1 MRAGADEASG
11 GIGGAQVG
19 VPARADPRAAPPLA
33 EEPPATPGRRRPR
46 LLGRVLPPLLFSLAV
61 LGAWQA
67 YTQLADINPLL
78 LPSPVDVARSLV
90 DNAPLLAR
98 NAVVT
103 LQEILLGFAIGS
115 AAGIALAVLLTYS
128 VLAERAVYP
137 WLVASQMVPIVAVA
151 PILVVWFGFTIV
163 PKVVVVA
170 LVCFFPIVVNTI
182 DGLKAV
188 DPEMVRLMRTLGM
201 SRLRIMRSVR
211 VPSALPYVFSGL
223 KVAMALSVIG
233 AVFGEWVGSSEGL
246 GYLMLALN
254 NQLATVTLF
263 AAVLVLSG
271 MGIALFFLV
280 GLVERLVIPWHH
292 ESRRALRQ
300 Q

>member
-1 MRAGADEASG
+1 
-11 GIGGAQVG
+11 VT
-19 VPARADPRAAPPLA
+19 VPARTDPRAAPPLP
-33 EEPPATPGRRRPR
+33 EEPPAPFGRRRPG
-46 LLGRVLPPLLFSLAV
+46 LAGRVLPPLVFSLLV

-67 YTQLADINPLL
+67 YTELADISPLL
-78 LPSPVDVARSLV
+78 LPSPWEVAQSVV
-90 DNAPLLAR
+90 DNASLFAR
-98 NAVVT
+98 NALVT
-103 LQEILLGFAIGS
+103 LQEILIGFALGS

-128 VLAERAVYP
+128 RLAERAVYP

-163 PKVVVVA
+163 PKVIVVA
-170 LVCFFPIVVNTI
+170 LVCFFPIVVNTV

-201 SRLRIMRSVR
+201 SRPRIMRSVR
-211 VPSALPYVFSGL
+211 VPSALPYLFSGL

-233 AVFGEWVGSSEGL
+233 AVFGEWVGASEGL

-254 NQLATVTLF
+254 NQLATVDLF
-263 AAVLVLSG
+263 AAVLVLSV
-271 MGIALFFLV
+271 MGIVLFFLV

-292 ESRRALRQ
+292 ESRRALQ
-300 Q
+300 QQ

>member
-1 MRAGADEASG
+1 MT
-11 GIGGAQVG
+11 
-19 VPARADPRAAPPLA
+19 VPARTDPRAAPPLP
-33 EEPPATPGRRRPR
+33 EEPPPLRDRRRRPG
-46 LLGRVLPPLLFSLAV
+46 LAGRMLPPLLFSLLV

-67 YTQLADINPLL
+67 YTELADISPLL
-78 LPSPVDVARSLV
+78 LPSPFQVARSVV
-90 DNAPLLAR
+90 DNASLFAR
-98 NAVVT
+98 NALVT
-103 LQEILLGFAIGS
+103 LQEILIGFALGS
-115 AAGIALAVLLTYS
+115 TAGIALAVLLTYS
-128 VLAERAVYP
+128 RLAERAVYP

-163 PKVVVVA
+163 PKVIVVA

-201 SRLRIMRSVR
+201 SRPRIMRSVR
-211 VPSALPYVFSGL
+211 VPSALPYLFSGL

-233 AVFGEWVGSSEGL
+233 AVFGEWVGASEGL

-254 NQLATVTLF
+254 NQLATDLF
-263 AAVLVLSG
+263 AAVLVLSA
-271 MGIALFFLV
+271 MGIVLFFLV

-292 ESRRALRQ
+292 ETRRAATQ

>member
-1 MRAGADEASG
+1 MT
-11 GIGGAQVG
+11 
-19 VPARADPRAAPPLA
+19 VPARADPRAAHPLA
-33 EEPPATPGRRRPR
+33 EQPPPAPARRRAE
-46 LLGRVLPPLLFSLAV
+46 LGRRVLPPLAFSLVV

-67 YTQLADINPLL
+67 YTELARVSPLL
-78 LPSPVDVARSLV
+78 LPSPLEVARSV
-90 DNAPLLAR
+90 AANASLFAS
-98 NAVVT
+98 NAAVT
-103 LQEILLGFAIGS
+103 LTEILLGFALGS
-115 AAGIALAVLLTYS
+115 VAGIALAVLLTYS
-128 VLAERAVYP
+128 RLAERAVYP

-163 PKVVVVA
+163 PKVVVVG
-170 LVCFFPIVVNTI
+170 LVCFFPIVVNTT

-211 VPSALPYVFSGL
+211 VPSALPYLFSGL

-233 AVFGEWVGSSEGL
+233 AVFGEWVGASEGL
-246 GYLMLALN
+246 GYLMLAFN
-254 NQLATVTLF
+254 NQLATVDLF
-263 AAVLVLSG
+263 AAVLVLSA

-292 ESRRALRQ
+292 ETRRASQ
-300 Q
+300 QP

>member
-1 MRAGADEASG
+1 MS
-11 GIGGAQVG
+11 
-19 VPARADPRAAPPLA
+19 VPAKADPRTAAPLP
-33 EEPPATPGRRRPR
+33 EEPPAPRDRRRPR
-46 LLGRVLPPLLFSLAV
+46 LAGRVLPPLLFSLVV

-67 YTQLADINPLL
+67 YTELADVNPLL
-78 LPSPVDVARSLV
+78 LPSPSAVATSVV
-90 DNAPLLAR
+90 DNAALFAR

-103 LQEILLGFAIGS
+103 LQEILLGFILGA
-115 AAGIALAVLLTYS
+115 AAGIGLAVALTYS
-128 VLAERAVYP
+128 RLAERSVYP
-137 WLVASQMVPIVAVA
+137 WLVASQMIPIVAVA

-170 LVCFFPIVVNTI
+170 LVCFFPVVVNTI

-201 SRLRIMRSVR
+201 SRPRIMRSVR
-211 VPSALPYVFSGL
+211 VPSALPYLFSGL
-223 KVAMALSVIG
+223 KVAMALAVIG

-254 NQLATVTLF
+254 NQLATTQLF
-263 AAVLVLSG
+263 AAVLVLSL
-271 MGIALFFLV
+271 MGITLFFLV

-292 ESRRALRQ
+292 ETRRAATQ

>member
-1 MRAGADEASG
+1 VS
-11 GIGGAQVG
+11 
-19 VPARADPRAAPPLA
+19 VPARTDPRAAPLA
-33 EEPPATPGRRRPR
+33 SEEPPAPGRRRPG
-46 LLGRVLPPLLFSLAV
+46 LAGRALPPLVFSLVV

-67 YTQLADINPLL
+67 YTELADISPLL
-78 LPSPVDVARSLV
+78 LPSPWEVAGSVV
-90 DNAPLLAR
+90 DNAALFAR

-103 LQEILLGFAIGS
+103 LQEILLGFVLGA
-115 AAGIALAVLLTYS
+115 AAGVALAVLLTYS
-128 VLAERAVYP
+128 RLAERAVYP

-170 LVCFFPIVVNTI
+170 LVCFFPVVVNTT
-182 DGLKAV
+182 DGLKSV

-254 NQLATVTLF
+254 NQLATTELF
-263 AAVLVLSG
+263 GAVLVLSL
-271 MGIALFFLV
+271 MGISLFFLV

-292 ESRRALRQ
+292 ESRRALQ
-300 Q
+300 QQ

>member
-1 MRAGADEASG
+1 VS
-11 GIGGAQVG
+11 
-19 VPARADPRAAPPLA
+19 VPAKADPRTAAPLP
-33 EEPPATPGRRRPR
+33 EEPPGRDRRRRPG
-46 LLGRVLPPLLFSLAV
+46 LAGRVLPPLLFSLVV
-61 LGAWQA
+61 LGAWHA
-67 YTQLADINPLL
+67 YVVLADINPLL
-78 LPSPVDVARSLV
+78 LPSPWAVAQSV
-90 DNAPLLAR
+90 VENAELFAR

-103 LQEILLGFAIGS
+103 LQEILLGFVLGAT
-115 AAGIALAVLLTYS
+115 AGVGLAVLLTYS
-128 VLAERAVYP
+128 LLAERAVYP

-170 LVCFFPIVVNTI
+170 LVCFFPVVVNTI

-201 SRLRIMRSVR
+201 SRPRIMRSVR
-211 VPSALPYVFSGL
+211 VPSALPYLFSGL
-223 KVAMALSVIG
+223 KVAMALAVIG

-254 NQLATVTLF
+254 NQLATVDLF
-263 AAVLVLSG
+263 AAVLVLSC

-292 ESRRALRQ
+292 ETRRAVAQ

>member
-1 MRAGADEASG
+1 VS
-11 GIGGAQVG
+11 
-19 VPARADPRAAPPLA
+19 VPAKADPRTAAPLP
-33 EEPPATPGRRRPR
+33 EEPPAPRDRRRR
-46 LLGRVLPPLLFSLAV
+46 GLAGRVLPPLLFSLVV
-61 LGAWQA
+61 LGAWQL
-67 YTQLADINPLL
+67 YTELGDVNPLL
-78 LPSPVDVARSLV
+78 LPSPLAVVQSVV
-90 DNAPLLAR
+90 DNAALFAD

-103 LQEILLGFAIGS
+103 LQEILLGFVGGA
-115 AAGIALAVLLTYS
+115 AAGIGLAVLLTYS
-128 VLAERAVYP
+128 RLAERAVYP
-137 WLVASQMVPIVAVA
+137 WLVASQMIPIVAVA

-170 LVCFFPIVVNTI
+170 LVCFFPVVVNTI

-201 SRLRIMRSVR
+201 SRPRIMRSVR
-211 VPSALPYVFSGL
+211 VPSALPYLFSGL
-223 KVAMALSVIG
+223 KVAMALAVIG
-233 AVFGEWVGSSEGL
+233 AVFGEWAGSSEGL

-254 NQLATVTLF
+254 NQLATTELF
-263 AAVLVLSG
+263 AAVLVLSL

-292 ESRRALRQ
+292 ETRRAATQ

>member
-1 MRAGADEASG
+1 MT
-11 GIGGAQVG
+11 
-19 VPARADPRAAPPLA
+19 VPARTDQLGPAPPLA
-33 EEPPATPGRRRPR
+33 DEPPPAPGRRRPG
-46 LLGRVLPPLLFSLAV
+46 LAGRALPPLVFSLVV

-67 YTQLADINPLL
+67 YTELADISPLL
-78 LPSPVDVARSLV
+78 LPSPWEVANSVV
-90 DNAPLLAR
+90 DNAALFAR

-103 LQEILLGFAIGS
+103 LQEILLGFVLGA
-115 AAGIALAVLLTYS
+115 AAGVALAVLLTYS
-128 VLAERAVYP
+128 RLAERAVYP

-170 LVCFFPIVVNTI
+170 LVCFFPVVVNTT
-182 DGLKAV
+182 DGLKSV

-254 NQLATVTLF
+254 NQLATTELF
-263 AAVLVLSG
+263 GAVLVLSL

-280 GLVERLVIPWHH
+280 GLVERLVVPWHH
-292 ESRRALRQ
+292 ETRRALQ
-300 Q
+300 QQ

>member
-1 MRAGADEASG
+1 
-11 GIGGAQVG
+11 VK
-19 VPARADPRAAPPLA
+19 VPAKADPGALASLA
-33 EEPPATPGRRRPR
+33 EEAPPAAGRRWHG
-46 LLGRVLPPLLFSLAV
+46 LGGRVLPPVVFSLLV

-67 YTQLADINPLL
+67 YTELADISPLL
-78 LPSPVDVARSLV
+78 LPSPWAVAGSVV
-90 DNAPLLAR
+90 DNAGLFAG

-103 LQEILLGFAIGS
+103 LQEILLGFALGA
-115 AAGIALAVLLTYS
+115 AAGIVLAVLLTYS
-128 VLAERAVYP
+128 LLAERAVYP

-163 PKVVVVA
+163 PKVIVVG
-170 LVCFFPIVVNTI
+170 LVCFFPVVVNTI

-188 DPEMVRLMRTLGM
+188 DPDMVRLMRTLAS
-201 SRLRIMRSVR
+201 SRLRTMRSVR

-223 KVAMALSVIG
+223 KVAMALAVIG

-254 NQLATVTLF
+254 NQLNTVDLF
-263 AAVLVLSG
+263 AAVLVLSL
-271 MGIALFFLV
+271 MGIVLFFLV

-292 ESRRALRQ
+292 ETRRALAQ

>member
-1 MRAGADEASG
+1 MS
-11 GIGGAQVG
+11 
-19 VPARADPRAAPPLA
+19 VPAKADPRTAAPLP
-33 EEPPATPGRRRPR
+33 EEPPAPRDRRRR
-46 LLGRVLPPLLFSLAV
+46 GLAGRVLPPLLFSLVV
-61 LGAWQA
+61 LGAWQL
-67 YTQLADINPLL
+67 YTELGDVNPLL
-78 LPSPVDVARSLV
+78 LPSPLAVVQSVV
-90 DNAPLLAR
+90 DNAALFAD

-103 LQEILLGFAIGS
+103 LQEILLGFVGGA
-115 AAGIALAVLLTYS
+115 AAGIGLAVLLTYS
-128 VLAERAVYP
+128 RLAERAVYP
-137 WLVASQMVPIVAVA
+137 WLVASQMIPIVAVA

-170 LVCFFPIVVNTI
+170 LVCFFPVVVNTI

-188 DPEMVRLMRTLGM
+188 DPETVRLMRTLGM
-201 SRLRIMRSVR
+201 SRPRIMRSVR
-211 VPSALPYVFSGL
+211 VPSALPYLFSGL
-223 KVAMALSVIG
+223 KVAMALAVIG

-254 NQLATVTLF
+254 NQLATTELF
-263 AAVLVLSG
+263 AAVLVLSL

-292 ESRRALRQ
+292 ETRRAATQ

>member
-1 MRAGADEASG
+1 VS
-11 GIGGAQVG
+11 
-19 VPARADPRAAPPLA
+19 VPAKADPRTAAPLP
-33 EEPPATPGRRRPR
+33 EEAPAPRDRRRPR
-46 LLGRVLPPLLFSLAV
+46 PARRVLPPLLFSLVV

-67 YTQLADINPLL
+67 YTELGDINPLL
-78 LPSPVDVARSLV
+78 LPSPLAVAQSVV
-90 DNAPLLAR
+90 DNAALFAD

-103 LQEILLGFAIGS
+103 LTEILIGFVLGA
-115 AAGIALAVLLTYS
+115 AAGIGLAVLLTYS
-128 VLAERAVYP
+128 RLAERAVYP

-170 LVCFFPIVVNTI
+170 LVCFFPVVVNTI

-201 SRLRIMRSVR
+201 SRPRIMRSVR
-211 VPSALPYVFSGL
+211 VPSALPYLFSGL
-223 KVAMALSVIG
+223 KVAMALAVIG

-254 NQLATVTLF
+254 NQLATTELF
-263 AAVLVLSG
+263 AAVLVLSL
-271 MGIALFFLV
+271 MGITLFFLV

-292 ESRRALRQ
+292 ETRRAVAQ

>member
-1 MRAGADEASG
+1 
-11 GIGGAQVG
+11 VT
-19 VPARADPRAAPPLA
+19 VPARTDPRAAPPLP
-33 EEPPATPGRRRPR
+33 EEPPPGGRRRPG
-46 LLGRVLPPLLFSLAV
+46 LAGRVLPPLVFSLLV

-67 YTQLADINPLL
+67 YTELADISPLL
-78 LPSPVDVARSLV
+78 LPSPFQVARSVV
-90 DNAPLLAR
+90 DNASLFAR
-98 NAVVT
+98 NALVT
-103 LQEILLGFAIGS
+103 LQEILIGFALGS

-128 VLAERAVYP
+128 RLAERAVYP

-163 PKVVVVA
+163 PKVIVVA

-201 SRLRIMRSVR
+201 SRPRIMRSVR
-211 VPSALPYVFSGL
+211 VPSALPYLFSGL

-233 AVFGEWVGSSEGL
+233 AVFGEWVGASEGL

-254 NQLATVTLF
+254 NQLATVDLF
-263 AAVLVLSG
+263 AAVLVLSI
-271 MGIALFFLV
+271 MGIVLFFLV

-292 ESRRALRQ
+292 ESRRALQ
-300 Q
+300 QQ

>member
-1 MRAGADEASG
+1 
-11 GIGGAQVG
+11 VT
-19 VPARADPRAAPPLA
+19 VPARTDPRAARPLA
-33 EEPPATPGRRRPR
+33 ADEPPAPPSRRRPG
-46 LLGRVLPPLLFSLAV
+46 LLGRVLPPLVFSLLA
-61 LGAWQA
+61 LGVWQA
-67 YTQLADINPLL
+67 YTELADISPLL
-78 LPSPVDVARSLV
+78 LPSPLEVARSVV
-90 DNAPLLAR
+90 DNASLFAD

-103 LQEILLGFAIGS
+103 LQEILIGFALGS
-115 AAGIALAVLLTYS
+115 VTGIALAVLLTYS
-128 VLAERAVYP
+128 RLAERAIYP

-163 PKVVVVA
+163 PKVIVVA

-201 SRLRIMRSVR
+201 SRPRIMRSVR

-223 KVAMALSVIG
+223 KVGMALSVIG

-254 NQLATVTLF
+254 NQLATTELF
-263 AAVLVLSG
+263 GAVLVLSV
-271 MGIALFFLV
+271 MGIVLFFLV
-280 GLVERLVIPWHH
+280 GLAERLVIPWHH
-292 ESRRALRQ
+292 ESRRALQ
-300 Q
+300 QQ

>member
-1 MRAGADEASG
+1 MT
-11 GIGGAQVG
+11 
-19 VPARADPRAAPPLA
+19 VPARTGPMAARPLA
-33 EEPPATPGRRRPR
+33 EEPPAPPGRRPAGLAR
-46 LLGRVLPPLLFSLAV
+46 RVLPPVAFSLLV
-61 LGAWQA
+61 VGAWQA
-67 YTQLADINPLL
+67 YTELADISPLL
-78 LPSPVDVARSLV
+78 LPSPFQVVRSVA
-90 DNAPLLAR
+90 DNAALFAD

-103 LQEILLGFAIGS
+103 FTEILLGFALG
-115 AAGIALAVLLTYS
+115 AATGVALAVLLTYS
-128 VLAERAVYP
+128 RPAERAVYP

-163 PKVVVVA
+163 PKVIVVG
-170 LVCFFPIVVNTI
+170 LVCFFPVVVNTV

-201 SRLRIMRSVR
+201 SRARIMRSVR

-233 AVFGEWVGSSEGL
+233 AVFGEWVGASEGL

-254 NQLATVTLF
+254 NQLATTELF
-263 AAVLVLSG
+263 AAVLVLSL

-292 ESRRALRQ
+292 ESRRALQ
-300 Q
+300 QQ

>member
-1 MRAGADEASG
+1 VS
-11 GIGGAQVG
+11 
-19 VPARADPRAAPPLA
+19 VPAKADPRTAAPLP
-33 EEPPATPGRRRPR
+33 EEPPAPRDRRRR
-46 LLGRVLPPLLFSLAV
+46 GLAGRVLPPLLFSLVV
-61 LGAWQA
+61 LGAWQL
-67 YTQLADINPLL
+67 YTELGDVNPLL
-78 LPSPVDVARSLV
+78 LPSPLAVVQSVV
-90 DNAPLLAR
+90 DNAALFAD

-103 LQEILLGFAIGS
+103 LQEILLGFVGGA
-115 AAGIALAVLLTYS
+115 AAGIGLAVLLTYS
-128 VLAERAVYP
+128 RLAERAVYP
-137 WLVASQMVPIVAVA
+137 WLVASQMIPIVAVA

-170 LVCFFPIVVNTI
+170 LVCFFPVVVNTI

-201 SRLRIMRSVR
+201 SRPRIMRSVR
-211 VPSALPYVFSGL
+211 VPSALPYLFSGL
-223 KVAMALSVIG
+223 KVAMALATIG

-254 NQLATVTLF
+254 NQLATTELF
-263 AAVLVLSG
+263 AAVLVLSL

-292 ESRRALRQ
+292 ETRRAATQ

>member
-1 MRAGADEASG
+1 VS
-11 GIGGAQVG
+11 
-19 VPARADPRAAPPLA
+19 VPARTDPRAAPLA
-33 EEPPATPGRRRPR
+33 SEEPPPPGRRGPG
-46 LLGRVLPPLLFSLAV
+46 LAGRILPPLVFSLLV

-67 YTQLADINPLL
+67 YIVLADVNPLL
-78 LPSPVDVARSLV
+78 LPSPLEVAVSVV
-90 DNAPLLAR
+90 DNAALFAS
-98 NAVVT
+98 NALVT
-103 LQEILLGFAIGS
+103 LTEILLGFTLGAVT
-115 AAGIALAVLLTYS
+115 GIALAVLLTYS
-128 VLAERAVYP
+128 PLAERAVYP
-137 WLVASQMVPIVAVA
+137 WLVASQMIPIVAVA

-170 LVCFFPIVVNTI
+170 LVGFFPVVVNTI
-182 DGLKAV
+182 DGLKSV

-201 SRLRIMRSVR
+201 SRRRLMRSVR

-254 NQLATVTLF
+254 NQLATVELF
-263 AAVLVLSG
+263 AAVLVLSA
-271 MGIALFFLV
+271 MGITLFFLV

-292 ESRRALRQ
+292 ETRRALQ
-300 Q
+300 QQ

>member
-1 MRAGADEASG
+1 VS
-11 GIGGAQVG
+11 
-19 VPARADPRAAPPLA
+19 VPARADPRAARPLA
-33 EEPPATPGRRRPR
+33 EEGPPSVRRPGLVR
-46 LLGRVLPPLLFSLAV
+46 RVLPAVVFSLLV
-61 LGAWQA
+61 VGAWQL
-67 YTQLADINPLL
+67 YTELADINPLL
-78 LPSPVDVARSLV
+78 LPSPWQVAQSVVANASLFA
-90 DNAPLLAR
+90 D

-103 LQEILLGFAIGS
+103 LQEILLGFGLGAATGIG
-115 AAGIALAVLLTYS
+115 LAMLLTYS
-128 VLAERAVYP
+128 RLAERAVYP

-163 PKVVVVA
+163 PKVVVVG
-170 LVCFFPIVVNTI
+170 LVCFFPVVVNTI

-201 SRLRIMRSVR
+201 SRRRIMRSVR

-223 KVAMALSVIG
+223 KIAMALSVIG

-254 NQLATVTLF
+254 NQLATVDMF
-263 AAVLVLSG
+263 AAVVVLSL

-292 ESRRALRQ
+292 ETRRALQ
-300 Q
+300 QE

>member
-1 MRAGADEASG
+1 M
-11 GIGGAQVG
+11 
-19 VPARADPRAAPPLA
+19 PARTDPRAAPPLP
-33 EEPPATPGRRRPR
+33 EEPPPPGGRRRPG
-46 LLGRVLPPLLFSLAV
+46 LAGRILPPLVFSLLV

-67 YTQLADINPLL
+67 YTELADISPLL
-78 LPSPVDVARSLV
+78 LPSPWAVAVSVV
-90 DNAPLLAR
+90 DNAALFAR

-103 LQEILLGFAIGS
+103 LQEILLGFVLGA
-115 AAGIALAVLLTYS
+115 AAGVALAVLLTYS
-128 VLAERAVYP
+128 RLAERAVYP

-170 LVCFFPIVVNTI
+170 LVCFFPVVVNTT
-182 DGLKAV
+182 DGLKSV

-233 AVFGEWVGSSEGL
+233 VVFGEWVGSSEGL

-254 NQLATVTLF
+254 NQLATTELF
-263 AAVLVLSG
+263 GAVLVLSL
-271 MGIALFFLV
+271 MGISLFFLV

-292 ESRRALRQ
+292 ESRRALQ
-300 Q
+300 QQ

>member
-1 MRAGADEASG
+1 MS
-11 GIGGAQVG
+11 
-19 VPARADPRAAPPLA
+19 VPAKADPRTAAPLP
-33 EEPPATPGRRRPR
+33 EEPPAPRDRRRR
-46 LLGRVLPPLLFSLAV
+46 GLAGRVLPPLLFSLVV
-61 LGAWQA
+61 LGAWQL
-67 YTQLADINPLL
+67 YTELGDVNPLL
-78 LPSPVDVARSLV
+78 LPSPLAVVQSVV
-90 DNAPLLAR
+90 DNAALFAD

-103 LQEILLGFAIGS
+103 LQEILLGFVFGA
-115 AAGIALAVLLTYS
+115 AAGTGLAVLLAYS
-128 VLAERAVYP
+128 RLAERAVYP
-137 WLVASQMVPIVAVA
+137 WLVASQMIPIVAVA

-170 LVCFFPIVVNTI
+170 LVCFFPVVVNTI

-201 SRLRIMRSVR
+201 SRPRIMRSVR
-211 VPSALPYVFSGL
+211 VPSALPYLFSGL
-223 KVAMALSVIG
+223 KVAMALAVIG

-254 NQLATVTLF
+254 NQLATTELF
-263 AAVLVLSG
+263 AAVLVLSL

-292 ESRRALRQ
+292 ETRRAATQ

>member
-1 MRAGADEASG
+1 VS
-11 GIGGAQVG
+11 
-19 VPARADPRAAPPLA
+19 VPARADPRTASPLP
-33 EEPPATPGRRRPR
+33 EEPPAPRDRRRRPGPA
-46 LLGRVLPPLLFSLAV
+46 GRVLPPLVFSLVV

-67 YTQLADINPLL
+67 YTELADINPLL
-78 LPSPVDVARSLV
+78 LPSPLEVAASVV
-90 DNAPLLAR
+90 DNASLFAR

-103 LQEILLGFAIGS
+103 LQEILLGFVLGI
-115 AAGIALAVLLTYS
+115 AAGIGLAVLLTYS
-128 VLAERAVYP
+128 RLVERAVYP
-137 WLVASQMVPIVAVA
+137 WLVASQMIPIVAVA

-170 LVCFFPIVVNTI
+170 LVCFFPVVVNTI

-201 SRLRIMRSVR
+201 SRRRIMRSVR

-254 NQLATVTLF
+254 NQLATTELF
-263 AAVLVLSG
+263 AAVLVLSL

-292 ESRRALRQ
+292 ETRRASQ
-300 Q
+300 QQ